1 PPGSLRLHLPGLQPV
16 PVADRPAT
24 GDDGAEVP
32 GPVVRSRQ
40 EARRPG
46 AGGGRPGPSPA
57 PAPGRPV
64 RRREAARRHRPRP
77 GQGPADP
84 VRRRTDL
91 GAGRRERPG
100 GHPPAA
106 PRRHRTRR
114 RRHLRDARPAPGSL
128 GRPGHP
134 HRRRRDHRRSAPH
147 PQSRSHPG
155 VALTPIPLRTPMP
168 AFLKNKWLWIGLALL
183 VAVVIGLSLMQ
194 KAGAA
199 KKAELAEAAE
209 KTVESPYSAI
219 ANGKIDIEGGIIQIA
234 ARRGGVVRD
243 VLVQEGDLV
252 KAGQIL
258 ARQEDDEPRLSLQTA
273 TADLAQAESQLRMIN
288 VDIATA
294 QREHDRLQKL
304 VATNFVAAQRM
315 DQARDAIAQAQARLA
330 SQQAAVQTARARRD
344 QAAYN
349 VELTVIRSPAD
360 GRIVRRYANPGAGA
374 STLNVSNMFDL
385 EPAAPRIAR
394 AEIVEADI
402 PNVSV
407 DQAVEITP

>member
-1 PPGSLRLHLPGLQPV
+1 
-16 PVADRPAT
+16 
-24 GDDGAEVP
+24 
-32 GPVVRSRQ
+32 
-40 EARRPG
+40 
-46 AGGGRPGPSPA
+46 
-57 PAPGRPV
+57 
-64 RRREAARRHRPRP
+64 
-77 GQGPADP
+77 
-84 VRRRTDL
+84 
-91 GAGRRERPG
+91 
-100 GHPPAA
+100 
-106 PRRHRTRR
+106 
-114 RRHLRDARPAPGSL
+114 
-128 GRPGHP
+128 
-134 HRRRRDHRRSAPH
+134 
-147 PQSRSHPG
+147 
-155 VALTPIPLRTPMP
+155 MP

-183 VAVVIGLSLMQ
+183 VVLIIGFGMVQ

-209 KTVESPYSAI
+209 KKVESPYSAI

-258 ARQEDDEPRLSLQTA
+258 ARQEDDEPRLALQTA
-273 TADLAQAESQLRMIN
+273 SATLAEAESQLRLIN
-288 VDIATA
+288 VDIAAA
-294 QREHDRLQKL
+294 QREYDRLQKL

-315 DQARDAIAQAQARLA
+315 DQARDAIAQAQARLG
-330 SQQAAVQTARARRD
+330 SQQSAVQSARARRD
-344 QAAYN
+344 QAAYD

-402 PNVSV
+402 PNVAV
-407 DQAVEITP
+407 DQAVEITPEGDPSKVYVGKVLRRAAVFGARKLASDDPSQRTDERVVEVVVAVDDAPLLIGQRVLVKFMKPGETAGAKRDNASTGVPAARAMKAPART